1 MVYIL
6 QLVHRYFKS
15 LLTYFFPLEIY
26 LLKKKNWVVC
36 LKEFLTVCIL
46 LFAF

>member
-15 LLTYFFPLEIY
+15 LLTYFFFPLEIY
-26 LLKKKNWVVC
+26 LFKKKEKLGC
-36 LKEFLTVCIL
+36 LS
-46 LFAF
+46 